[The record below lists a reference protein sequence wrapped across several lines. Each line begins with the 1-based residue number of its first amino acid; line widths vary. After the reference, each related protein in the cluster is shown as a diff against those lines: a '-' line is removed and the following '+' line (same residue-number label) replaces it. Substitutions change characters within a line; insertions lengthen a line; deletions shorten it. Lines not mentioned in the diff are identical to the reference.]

1 MRLGRVFAVL
11 FGLLFLLVA
20 AALITGAVTILNAD
34 QDADDFFVSDAYRLE
49 RASFAITGDSD
60 VLDEA
65 PAWFVDWFT
74 DVVDMRIAATSS
86 TGGDLF
92 VGIADTADVEAYLTD
107 VAYDEVTHLD
117 LDPFEVDYQS
127 TEGTSTPAAPG
138 GQGFWVASV
147 EGPATQTLDWAVE
160 SGTWSV
166 VVMNPDV
173 TRWVSADVVLGVR
186 MENINT
192 FMWIGFGAGVVL
204 ALSGLAMFFGGLRS
218 PRERYVEPPVATGT
232 GDREEH
238 VTRT

>member
-11 FGLLFLLVA
+11 FGLLFLLIA
-20 AALITGAVTILNAD
+20 AALIAGAVTILNAD
-34 QDADDFFVSDAYRLE
+34 QDSDDFFVSDTYRLE
-49 RASFAITGDSD
+49 KASFAITGDSD

-74 DVVDMRIAATSS
+74 DVVDLRIAASSS

-107 VAYDEVTHLD
+107 VAHDEVTRLD

-127 TEGTSTPAAPG
+127 TEGASAPAVPG
-138 GQGFWVASV
+138 GLGLWVASV
-147 EGPATQTLDWAVE
+147 EGAGTQTLDWSVE

-166 VVMNPDV
+166 VVMNADAA
-173 TRWVSADVVLGVR
+173 RSVSTDVVFGVR

-192 FMWIGFGAGVVL
+192 FMWIGFGAGLVL
-204 ALSGLAMFFGGLRS
+204 ALTGLAIFFGGLRS
-218 PRERYVEPPVATGT
+218 PRERYARPPDPTAS